1 LAAGTGSYTA
11 QWTTNL
17 AAADW
22 MTYTNLVG
30 DGGTNDI
37 FLPLPLSATAQR
49 YFRVSR
55 P

>member
-1 LAAGTGSYTA
+1 LAAGTGSYIA

-37 FLPLPLSATAQR
+37 HVPLSPVITAQR